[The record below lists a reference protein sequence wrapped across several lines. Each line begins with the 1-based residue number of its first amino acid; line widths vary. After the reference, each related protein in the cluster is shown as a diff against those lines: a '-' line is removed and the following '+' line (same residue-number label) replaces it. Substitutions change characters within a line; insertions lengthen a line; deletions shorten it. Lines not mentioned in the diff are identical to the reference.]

1 MTTAKILEM
10 NRPMKE
16 KLFNFP
22 GEIRAKKAELETARR
37 ILKEAQTTLQEL
49 EATMI
54 AAIAAEVNPNT
65 GKAAFSNAEARGAEL
80 IGRKACLLYTSNG
93 RSKRRKL
100 KYSYR
105 RRAKKRVLPRSRT
118 ERAESFRPGARLD
131 RRLHR
136 RTRRRE
142 ALKGCRHLPA
152 LWAHDARGPANEAAG
167 AGLWCV
173 PGRVYLPVG

>member
-49 EATMI
+49 EAEMV

-80 IGRKACLLYTSNG
+80 IGRKAMDKGYAAAYGSVRHAEEDVNAAQFDLERLYDEFRAYRCVVDLTARELALLAVDSHSEG
-93 RSKRRKL
+93 REVERE
-100 KYSYR
+100 
-105 RRAKKRVLPRSRT
+105 RV
-118 ERAESFRPGARLD
+118 
-131 RRLHR
+131 
-136 RTRRRE
+136 
-142 ALKGCRHLPA
+142 
-152 LWAHDARGPANEAAG
+152 AAG
-167 AGLWCV
+167 SE
-173 PGRVYLPVG
+173 PY